1 MATIALTPI
10 MAVLLLG
17 AKFII
22 VQNQEHKSLIVN
34 SVSGFIGTTIALKL
48 DTKVTS
54 QLLKEFYQSTKNII
68 FRNNIRATQL
78 KKNKNIQ
85 EKNSHQSTHQ
95 KSFIKIGHDIAMRI
109 SAGSI
114 TFLVTRFVLEG

>member
-1 MATIALTPI
+1 MATIALMPI

-17 AKFII
+17 TKFII

-78 KKNKNIQ
+78 KKNKNTQ

-109 SAGSI
+109 SAGAI